1 MENSTIKTI
10 TIIITGLLIVYF
22 GTRFKKKK
30 EAEMRAEY
38 DAMVERGDLVGLSS
52 FYKKQLY
59 WWVPLTAL
67 FLIVLIGQII
77 EGRPINRLLIPT
89 LMLVI
94 FAYRVYTLCKNRI
107 EVERMKKQ
115 HQEQM
120 DDDSD
125 IENPEAHLQKL
136 RDLLGDECEI
146 TPLEG
151 CSSVEEITQTYLS
164 AKAEGE
170 QAGFYPV
177 ILQLDDNLLENI
189 EDELC
194 EEASVETLSGEMVI
208 EKRLEDL
215 KECFDD
221 ETEWNELIGGE
232 TETEGCTMDTMEG
245 ADTDCGQFV
254 LVKIS
259 VKKASEIFAKIPMGA
274 WNDCPSAKEHQ
285 AIAQYWNDK
294 YKAVPCFISSDVI
307 MYNVPIPVGPDV
319 ARAIALE
326 HTAYAPDIV
335 TQGCE
340 HVSTLA
346 KTLEQSTFWYFW
358 WDFWWD

>member
-115 HQEQM
+115 HQEQ
-120 DDDSD
+120 S
-125 IENPEAHLQKL
+125 
-136 RDLLGDECEI
+136 
-146 TPLEG
+146 
-151 CSSVEEITQTYLS
+151 
-164 AKAEGE
+164 
-170 QAGFYPV
+170 
-177 ILQLDDNLLENI
+177 
-189 EDELC
+189 
-194 EEASVETLSGEMVI
+194 
-208 EKRLEDL
+208 
-215 KECFDD
+215 
-221 ETEWNELIGGE
+221 
-232 TETEGCTMDTMEG
+232 
-245 ADTDCGQFV
+245 
-254 LVKIS
+254 
-259 VKKASEIFAKIPMGA
+259 
-274 WNDCPSAKEHQ
+274 
-285 AIAQYWNDK
+285 
-294 YKAVPCFISSDVI
+294 
-307 MYNVPIPVGPDV
+307 
-319 ARAIALE
+319 
-326 HTAYAPDIV
+326 YA
-335 TQGCE
+335 
-340 HVSTLA
+340 
-346 KTLEQSTFWYFW
+346 
-358 WDFWWD
+358 